1 MTTTQ
6 AAPTVERWDGWNT
19 RRFLL
24 YGKARPD
31 RGGTWVPLTTDDLDD
46 EALARAGWNVLSSF
60 WLADGLE
67 RDAQVE
73 LARIWGRLKER
84 LSEVDALTERR
95 LASQLVT
102 AQPGG
107 CFDLDFTDAAA
118 ALEAVERID
127 RMVPG
132 LRWSFSSGPTK
143 PKRHGEFLV
152 DASSWSPH
160 LARATL
166 RWAQE
171 QVAAAGFVP
180 RQGVADRRA
189 RFWALPTDPTGEL
202 GCVDLS
208 NLNRSPGRGAL
219 LRPLGGL
226 TKDGQGRKVL
236 CPGSPP
242 ARPRVVIPAAML
254 EGAAREESAGARRA
268 ERIDRAREREAK
280 LEPLVGP
287 VNDRAIRLLSGWLVQ
302 QRKPGDHHVVRMA
315 LCSLA
320 MRKRLG
326 NERLWVE
333 ALGRAWGDRPDAAG
347 AWASTAARLRSRQP
361 TKGLAYLWRTLG
373 SAHMVQLAWTL
384 TQALGVEYSV
394 VLRRL
399 APPCGSRIVGLD
411 SLTAAV
417 GRVVDPLA
425 TITRK
430 GNATKNRP
438 PSVEPRAEAM
448 VQRLRKVEGC
458 KLYRLDHRCDL
469 CGKYRCKRHMTCHA
483 KELCGGCMLR
493 YMSMRVEA
501 IERYWKA
508 PEYTA
513 VTRAFDTKAEAEKAI
528 KRLSSDLAVGEKPLG
543 FLSPDPVSKKGG
555 AIRWRVTLIA
565 PEGIQTANQ
574 IRLLASDT
582 TEQIRHNLT
591 KRQAIQRVAYM
602 LSLPWAAVHDLLE
615 RGRADDAAAL
625 LDQLYGK
632 HVVRNAHTA
641 ALPWPTAQQAKELLQ
656 ERLQAQ
662 ERDPEL
668 CDMACP
674 SDGVYDAVHVETETV
689 LAYGL
694 RYPPTLQDLI
704 EAWSAGVDA
713 GIYQQPEVER
723 HEAVHLR
730 L

>member
-1 MTTTQ
+1 MTTQ
-6 AAPTVERWDGWNT
+6 AAPAVERWDGWNT
-19 RRFLL
+19 RRFVL

-60 WLADGLE
+60 WLADSLE

-73 LARIWGRLKER
+73 LASIWNRLKEK
-84 LSEVDALTERR
+84 LTEAQAATERR

-102 AQPGG
+102 VQPGG
-107 CFDLDFTDAAA
+107 CFDLDFDDPAA

-127 RMVPG
+127 RVVPG
-132 LRWSFSSGPTK
+132 LRWSFSSGPAK
-143 PKRHGEFLV
+143 PKRHGEFLI
-152 DASSWSPH
+152 DSSSWSPH
-160 LARATL
+160 LARAAL

-171 QVAAAGFVP
+171 QVAAAGLIP

-189 RFWALPTDPTGEL
+189 RFWVLPRDPRGEL

-208 NLNRSPGRGAL
+208 NLNRAPGRGAL
-219 LRPLGGL
+219 LRPLGGR

-242 ARPRVVIPAAML
+242 TRPRVVIPATMIEA
-254 EGAAREESAGARRA
+254 AAREEAQGARRA

-287 VNDRAIRLLSGWLVQ
+287 VNDRSIRMLTGWLVQ
-302 QRKPGDHHVVRMA
+302 QRKPGDHHMVRMA
-315 LCSLA
+315 LCCLA

-326 NERLWVE
+326 TERLWVE
-333 ALGRAWGDRPDAAG
+333 ALGRAWGDRQDAAG
-347 AWASTAARLRSRQP
+347 AWASTAARLRGRAP

-373 SAHMVQLAWTL
+373 SAHMLQLAWTL

-399 APPCGSRIVGLD
+399 APPCGSRVAGLEALVA
-411 SLTAAV
+411 SV
-417 GRVVDPLA
+417 GRVVDPTA

-430 GNATKNRP
+430 GSRAKNRP

-448 VQRLRKVEGC
+448 VKRIQKVGAC

-469 CGKYRCKRHMTCHA
+469 CGRYRCKRHMTCHN

-493 YMSMRVEA
+493 YLSMRVEA
-501 IERYWKA
+501 IERYWTA

-513 VTRAFDTKAEAEKAI
+513 VVRSFDTKTEAEKAI
-528 KRLSSDLAVGEKPLG
+528 KRICSDMAVGDKPLG
-543 FLSPDPVSKKGG
+543 FISPDPVGAKGG
-555 AIRWRVTLIA
+555 AIRWRVLLVA
-565 PEGIQTANQ
+565 PEGVRAADQ
-574 IRLLASDT
+574 IRLLASDPSS
-582 TEQIRHNLT
+582 QIRHRLK

-615 RGRADDAAAL
+615 RGRPDDAAQL

-641 ALPWPTAQQAKELLQ
+641 AMPWPTAQQAKDLLQ
-656 ERLQAQ
+656 ERLAAQ

-668 CDMACP
+668 CDLACP
-674 SDGVYDAVHVETETV
+674 SDGVYDAVHAETETV

-694 RYPPTLQDLI
+694 RYPPTMQDLI
-704 EAWSAGVDA
+704 HAWESGVEA
-713 GIYQQPEVER
+713 GIYQAPEIER
-723 HEAVHLR
+723 HEAAHLR